1 MKRILENKGRSGIME
16 YIITTLKEAKKVAKE
31 DAIVLVAKQDLEN
44 PDCNIGFKKKK
55 FGECHN
61 ILEEA
66 ATIAKVCDDFANQLR
81 VFSDLQVGVPKGD
94 LHTILFR
101 KS

>member
-1 MKRILENKGRSGIME
+1 ME
-16 YIITTLKEAKKVAKE
+16 YVVMSLEEAKKVAKK
-31 DAIVLVAKQDLEN
+31 DAIVLVSKQDLEN

-66 ATIAKVCDDFANQLR
+66 ASIAKVCDDFANQLR
-81 VFSDLQVGVPKGD
+81 VFSDIQFDTQKGD
-94 LHTILFR
+94 LHIILFR
-101 KS
+101 KSIN

>member
-1 MKRILENKGRSGIME
+1 ME
-16 YIITTLKEAKKVAKE
+16 YLIMSLEEAKKVAKK

-44 PDCNIGFKKKK
+44 PDCNTGFIKKK
-55 FGECHN
+55 FEECHS

-81 VFSDLQVGVPKGD
+81 VFSESQKNVLNYEPIGK
-94 LHTILFR
+94 LSIILI
-101 KS
+101 K